1 MSQTVLVTG
10 ATGFI
15 AKHCIKFLLE
25 AGYQVRGT
33 MRSPASEPALR
44 QLFSGLGFPG
54 SRISFVITDLNQDQ
68 GWAEAA
74 AGCDYV
80 LHVASPV
87 LNKPPKT
94 EDEVIIP
101 AREGTLRVLRAAATA
116 GVRRVVLTSSV
127 SAIAEGHQRQVY
139 QRRFTEADWS
149 DLSGKIM
156 PYGKSKTLAEK
167 AAWDFCQG
175 PDAAGMELVT
185 ICPGYVL
192 GPVLDDGRVSP
203 SIDMVRRVL
212 LGEYPGSGRLSLPII
227 DVRDLAAA
235 HVAAMVK
242 PEIAGERLVAV
253 KETLWQTE
261 LSQILAQEYGSR
273 GFKVS
278 IRQLPDFLIKL
289 AALFDPQIRLIVD
302 MLGKE
307 ILFDDRHSRA
317 LLGEPRNSA
326 QAAILAA
333 AESLI
338 TQGMV

>member
-33 MRSPASEPALR
+33 MRSSASEPALR
-44 QLFSGLGFPG
+44 QLFSSLGFSG
-54 SRISFVITDLNQDQ
+54 SRISFVITDLTQDQ
-68 GWAEAA
+68 GWVEAA
-74 AGCDYV
+74 TGCDYV

-87 LNKPPKT
+87 LNKPPKH

-101 AREGTLRVLRAAATA
+101 AREGTLRVLRAAASA

-127 SAIAEGHQRQVY
+127 SALAEGHRREVY
-139 QRRFTEADWS
+139 RRRFTEADWS

-167 AAWDFCQG
+167 SAWNFCQG
-175 PDAAGMELVT
+175 PEADGMELVT
-185 ICPGYVL
+185 ICPGYVF

-203 SIDMVRRVL
+203 SIDMVRRTL
-212 LGEYPGSGRLSLPII
+212 LGEYPGSARLSLPMI

-242 PEIAGERLVAV
+242 PELAGQRLVAV

-261 LSQILAQEYGSR
+261 LSQILAQEYGPR
-273 GFKVS
+273 GFKASV
-278 IRQLPDFLIKL
+278 RQLPDFLIKVV
-289 AALFDPQIRLIVD
+289 ALFDPQIRLIVE

-307 ILFDDRHSRA
+307 IVFDDRHSRS

-326 QAAILAA
+326 RDAILAT

-338 TQGMV
+338 AHGMI